1 MNTKIIE
8 KIKNDLINS
17 ANNVIEFSTYRDFCN
32 YLKIPFKSSSKYRE
46 AQLLDLKLELDFE
59 KIKKSNNS
67 YKYIIKDVMNPLINF
82 DKNQLN
88 DLTQYVI
95 LSYLL
100 YQHSPNKL
108 NCIIPKNRFAK
119 FLGYITAS
127 YSYFYTYKNELSIK
141 TNIPYYN
148 INEFLDKTN
157 DIYNRY
163 ISNAFDKLQKYKF
176 VNVNTIWYGCE
187 CEILNND
194 LNHEEMKNEYGDV
207 INILKSNIKKNHRPL
222 TQIERDSLNDIELEA
237 FLEVLGMNDLPEID
251 QQNFI
256 NDLKNKDISLEAYLK
271 YYGLDQKYYKLKN
284 IKLLKKFNIAYVYQA
299 YDIVYNV
306 DRIKN
311 LCDMIAERFRISD
324 DENSQKVFSVVET
337 FFNSSKQLSLIASQ
351 KLLENTKKRHEKE
364 KQKIDELDI
373 SDADK
378 KKYKSLI
385 NRETVEFKQLIDLL
399 LVPDNNNEYSKKYL
413 DLKKEFIEEQ
423 DSEKRDLL
431 EQQML
436 KHTNKELKNI
446 KKVNDNWNKHHKR
459 PDKPI
464 KMIIDENK

>member
-1 MNTKIIE
+1 MNVQR
-8 KIKNDLINS
+8 NS
-17 ANNVIEFSTYRDFCN
+17 
-32 YLKIPFKSSSKYRE
+32 
-46 AQLLDLKLELDFE
+46 
-59 KIKKSNNS
+59 
-67 YKYIIKDVMNPLINF
+67 
-82 DKNQLN
+82 
-88 DLTQYVI
+88 
-95 LSYLL
+95 
-100 YQHSPNKL
+100 
-108 NCIIPKNRFAK
+108 
-119 FLGYITAS
+119 LGS
-127 YSYFYTYKNELSIK
+127 GPVCL
-141 TNIPYYN
+141 
-148 INEFLDKTN
+148 
-157 DIYNRY
+157 
-163 ISNAFDKLQKYKF
+163 
-176 VNVNTIWYGCE
+176 VNV
-187 CEILNND
+187 
-194 LNHEEMKNEYGDV
+194 
-207 INILKSNIKKNHRPL
+207 
-222 TQIERDSLNDIELEA
+222 
-237 FLEVLGMNDLPEID
+237 VL
-251 QQNFI
+251 
-256 NDLKNKDISLEAYLK
+256 
-271 YYGLDQKYYKLKN
+271 
-284 IKLLKKFNIAYVYQA
+284 
-299 YDIVYNV
+299 
-306 DRIKN
+306 
-311 LCDMIAERFRISD
+311 
-324 DENSQKVFSVVET
+324 FSVVET